1 MTILLL
7 VVPTA
12 AFAQGTIEGN
22 VRDVES
28 GQGLVN
34 ARVDIPALGLV
45 DYTAATG
52 AFSISGV
59 CRGPHTR
66 WRSASSASVFTPR
79 R

>member
-1 MTILLL
+1 MRRALMTICLL

-34 ARVDIPALGLV
+34 ARVDIPALELV
-45 DYTAATG
+45 DYTAA
-52 AFSISGV
+52 
-59 CRGPHTR
+59 
-66 WRSASSASVFTPR
+66 
-79 R
+79 